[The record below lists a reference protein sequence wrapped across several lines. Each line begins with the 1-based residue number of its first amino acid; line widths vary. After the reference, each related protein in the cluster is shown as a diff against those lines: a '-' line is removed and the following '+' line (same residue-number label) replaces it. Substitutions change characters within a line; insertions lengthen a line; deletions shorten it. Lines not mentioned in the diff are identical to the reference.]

1 MSAHETPDP
10 DAVQTLLIL
19 GGTGDL
25 ASRLLLPGLA
35 SLLSAGRAE
44 PLQLVGSGTEDW
56 DDERWRSVVAGAFA
70 GAEGEAVDAVLAATR
85 YARADVTDGEQLR
98 ALLDGCAGPVAVY
111 FALPPTVTVR
121 ACEELRRTG
130 APEGL
135 RLVLEK
141 PFGTDL
147 ASARRLNAVVADL
160 VPERHVHRVDHFLGM
175 STVLN
180 TLGVRFA
187 NRIFEPVWSAAHVE
201 RVDVVFDED
210 LALEGRAGYYDAA
223 GALVDM
229 IQSHLL
235 QVMALL
241 GMDAPATL
249 GERDLRDRKAELL
262 RATRLAG
269 EPREASR
276 RARYGAG
283 RIGDRELPAYADE
296 EGVDPERGTETLA
309 EVVLAVDSWRW
320 AGVPFRLRSGKGLG
334 RNRQEAVITFRPV
347 PHVPTGLLGTP
358 PPARLRLSFSPD
370 ALALDLAVNAEGSPY
385 DLEGVQL
392 RTELGDPQLL
402 PYGEVLAGVL
412 SGDPTLSVRGDTVEE
427 CWRILEPVIAAWR
440 AGDVP
445 LEEYP
450 AGSDGPAPREGFPLV

>member
-1 MSAHETPDP
+1 MSDSNSG
-10 DAVQTLLIL
+10 VGTLLLL

-25 ASRLLLPGLA
+25 ASRLLMPGLA
-35 SLLSAGRAE
+35 SLLAAGRVE
-44 PLQLVGSGTEDW
+44 PLELVGSGTEDW
-56 DDERWRSVVAGAFA
+56 DDERWRTTVAEAFA
-70 GAEGEAVDAVLAATR
+70 DAEGPAVDEVLAGTR
-85 YARADVTDGEQLR
+85 YVQADVTDGDALR
-98 ALLDGCAGPVAVY
+98 AVLDGCAGPVAVY
-111 FALPPTVTVR
+111 FALPPVVTVR
-121 ACEELRRTG
+121 ACEELRRVG
-130 APEGL
+130 VPEGL

-147 ASARRLNAVVADL
+147 ESARRLNALLADL
-160 VPERHVHRVDHFLGM
+160 VPEDHVHRVDHFLGM

-187 NRIFEPVWSAAHVE
+187 NRIFEPLWSSAHVE

-210 LALEGRAGYYDAA
+210 LALEGRAGYYDSA

-241 GMDAPATL
+241 AMDAPATL

-269 EPREASR
+269 EPAEATR
-276 RARYGAG
+276 RARYAAG
-283 RIGDRELPAYADE
+283 RIGDRDLPAYAEE

-320 AGVPFRLRSGKGLG
+320 AGVPFRLRSGKALG
-334 RNRQEAVITFRPV
+334 RARQEAVITFRPV

-358 PPARLRLSFSPD
+358 PPARLRLSFDPD
-370 ALALDLAVNAEGSPY
+370 ALALDLAVNSEGSPY

-392 RTELGDPQLL
+392 STRLGAPDLL

-412 SGDPTLSVRGDTVEE
+412 TGDPTLSVRGDTVEE
-427 CWRILEPVIAAWR
+427 CWRILEPVLAAWR
-440 AGDVP
+440 AGEVP

-450 AGSDGPAPREGFPLV
+450 AGGDGPAPREGFPLV